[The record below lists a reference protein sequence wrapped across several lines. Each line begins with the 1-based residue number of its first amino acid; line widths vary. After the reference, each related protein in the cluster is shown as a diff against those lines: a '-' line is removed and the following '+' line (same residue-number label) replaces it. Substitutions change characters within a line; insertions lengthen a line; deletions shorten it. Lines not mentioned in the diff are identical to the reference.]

1 MEEKTI
7 PKSAELTGD
16 VEKEINYATGNSLLF
31 HLKKGDV
38 EFTIGL
44 PDILRCLKF
53 AEEEKEI
60 PELPWEWWD
69 EMADQLYMEE
79 LRNLLDV

>member
-1 MEEKTI
+1 MNKKGI

-31 HLKKGDV
+31 HLKKGEI
-38 EFTIGL
+38 EFTLGL

-53 AEEEKEI
+53 AEEEKEV
-60 PELPWEWWD
+60 PKLPWEWCD
-69 EMADQLYMEE
+69 EMADRLYMEE
-79 LRNLLDV
+79 LRDLLEE